1 MQNSVLF
8 LVLLVCL
15 APFGAISAENLTI
28 YLEDYIIQN
37 QRQND
42 ARLAQ
47 IENELDTVRS
57 TFSSGLRAISIQA
70 DQMELKL
77 EEVKARLDP
86 IELIDSWHKQCVQN
100 YSGTIPSITSVRTT
114 LNSCSSSAQ
123 GNLNSIL
130 SNSQN
135 TFNSLKN
142 YYNNNA
148 KKLLTDCAKAHIES
162 LTNYT
167 ACVKNAISTVNTYT
181 ISNQKSFNTYMQ
193 QAKCAADIRI
203 NQAWECAFTSIYS
216 TVSAVS
222 TAVRLIDDCI
232 FNQLACASV
241 TCSTGCSNHMVISL
255 KENDFHNETIKN
267 PFIGL
272 NSKLGC
278 IEMKFKN

>member
-8 LVLLVCL
+8 LALLVCL

-57 TFSSGLRAISIQA
+57 IFASGLRAISIQG

-100 YSGTIPSITSVRTT
+100 YSGTIPSITS
-114 LNSCSSSAQ
+114 
-123 GNLNSIL
+123 
-130 SNSQN
+130 
-135 TFNSLKN
+135 
-142 YYNNNA
+142 
-148 KKLLTDCAKAHIES
+148 KLVLQ
-162 LTNYT
+162 
-167 ACVKNAISTVNTYT
+167 ISTVNTYT

-203 NQAWECAFTSIYS
+203 NQAWECAFTSIYN

-241 TCSTGCSNHMVISL
+241 TCTTGCSNHMVISL
-255 KENDFHNETIKN
+255 KENDFNNETIKN